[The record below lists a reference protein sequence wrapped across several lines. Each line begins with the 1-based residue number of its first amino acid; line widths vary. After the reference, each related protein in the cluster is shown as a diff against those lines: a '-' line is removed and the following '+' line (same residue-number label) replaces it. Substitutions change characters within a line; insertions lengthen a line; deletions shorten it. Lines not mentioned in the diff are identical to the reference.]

1 MSEKLLITEF
11 LQLDSNESLLTE
23 EEKRL
28 VSEGET
34 ILAGVFQRAEAQNAN
49 GRVYPKNVLLKEV
62 DNYQKLVR
70 EHRSVGELDHPDSS
84 VIEMKNVSHI
94 VTDIFWNGDEVIG
107 KLKLLNTP
115 AGNIAKGLLEGGVKF
130 GISSRGLGSTEKKN
144 GKTYVNNDF
153 HLICFDLVTEPST
166 TGAFVIK
173 EGREKLEITRAD
185 RINRALNDVLGDFE
199 K

>member
-1 MSEKLLITEF
+1 MSEKLLITEY
-11 LQLDSNESLLTE
+11 LQLNSNESLLTE
-23 EEKRL
+23 EERRL

-34 ILAGVFQRAEAQNAN
+34 ILAGVFQRADAQNAN
-49 GRVYPKNVLLKEV
+49 GRVYPKDVLLKEV
-62 DNYQKLVR
+62 KNYQKLVR
-70 EHRSVGELDHPDSS
+70 ESRSVGELDHPDSS

-94 VTDIFWNGDEVIG
+94 VTDIYWNGNEVIG

-130 GISSRGLGSTEKKN
+130 GISSRGLGSTNQKS

-166 TGAFVIK
+166 TGAFVLK
-173 EGREKLEITRAD
+173 EGKGNFEATRGD
-185 RINRALNDVLGDFE
+185 RINRAINDVLEEID